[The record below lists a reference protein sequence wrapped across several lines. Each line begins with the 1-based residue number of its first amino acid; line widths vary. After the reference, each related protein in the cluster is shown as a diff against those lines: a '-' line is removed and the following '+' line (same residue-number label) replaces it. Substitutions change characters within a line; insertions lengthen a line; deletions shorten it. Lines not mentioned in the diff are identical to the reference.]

1 MEPNPDLVAH
11 LTQALQ
17 RFHVESEAIFWALR
31 DAVNKNIPLT
41 KEASND

>member
-11 LTQALQ
+11 LAQALR
-17 RFHVESEAIFWALR
+17 RFNVDDEAIFWALR